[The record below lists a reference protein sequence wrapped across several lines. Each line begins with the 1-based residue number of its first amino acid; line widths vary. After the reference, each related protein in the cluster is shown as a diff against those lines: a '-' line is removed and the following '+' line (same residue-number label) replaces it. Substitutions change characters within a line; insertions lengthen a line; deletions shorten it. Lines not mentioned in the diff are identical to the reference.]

1 MFTSIR
7 AKLGIVFLGFL
18 LLGAGSVTA
27 TFVTVNAQAADALVI
42 NLAGRQRMLTQRM
55 TKAALGI
62 ATDSPSN
69 YRAEMAESA
78 TLFDRTLLALLDG
91 GGGGL
96 RR

>member
-42 NLAGRQRMLTQRM
+42 NLAGRQRMLT
-55 TKAALGI
+55 
-62 ATDSPSN
+62 
-69 YRAEMAESA
+69 
-78 TLFDRTLLALLDG
+78 
-91 GGGGL
+91 
-96 RR
+96 